1 MDESK
6 VKENIIKLNTPYSKD
21 STDASITGDIDAI
34 KVLTLIAINIAF
46 IEESI
51 KGVEGI
57 F

>member
-6 VKENIIKLNTPYSKD
+6 VKENIIKLNAPYSKD
-21 STDASITGDIDAI
+21 RTDASITGDIDAI